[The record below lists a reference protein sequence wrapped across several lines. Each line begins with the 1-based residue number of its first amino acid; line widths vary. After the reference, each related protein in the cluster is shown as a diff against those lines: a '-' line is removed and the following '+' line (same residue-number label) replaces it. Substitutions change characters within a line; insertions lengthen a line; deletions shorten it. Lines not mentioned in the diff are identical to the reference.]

1 MRRQIIFFKFNFHL
15 CFTRGRTRLLNI
27 LASSIWTLKTFYLW
41 ISCIHFNSLQFFWM
55 IIFPHFPSLI
65 LSLNKPSVWSQ
76 PGHLSAY
83 GSPHSLWHIRAS
95 LDPPEN
101 ITINTQQMMG
111 RDQRGHRE
119 ISQLIKISDQDLER
133 PCQLKG
139 DVKCMMFRVM
149 REEEEEGEGCLV
161 SPDSIYRLFCS
172 FWRQHEYLTPTQ
184 RHMALQQTDC
194 LPCTHFSLWENQ
206 PHYGIIL
213 HNLQL
218 F

>member
-1 MRRQIIFFKFNFHL
+1 
-15 CFTRGRTRLLNI
+15 
-27 LASSIWTLKTFYLW
+27 
-41 ISCIHFNSLQFFWM
+41 M

-83 GSPHSLWHIRAS
+83 GSPHSLWHIRTS

-111 RDQRGHRE
+111 RDQRGQRE

-133 PCQLKG
+133 GCQLRLRCKMY
-139 DVKCMMFRVM
+139 DVPCNERGGG
-149 REEEEEGEGCLV
+149 EGRGCLV

-172 FWRQHEYLTPTQ
+172 FWRQHEYLTHTQ
-184 RHMALQQTDC
+184 RHHQTSQSSLDY
-194 LPCTHFSLWENQ
+194 FSLWENL
-206 PHYGIIL
+206 PHSGIIL